1 MADQIDWV
9 ALAVFLFFFILVT
22 VMGFFA
28 ARWKAGPVSEHLDE
42 WGLGGRQFGTWITWF
57 LVGGDFYTAYT
68 VIAVPALVYAV
79 GAYGF
84 FALPYT
90 IIVYPFVFAVM
101 PVLWKVAHANGHV
114 TAADVVHGT
123 YNSRGLELAVAITGL
138 VATMPY
144 IALQL
149 IGMGVVIKAMGLTGE
164 LPLVAAFVI
173 LALYTYSSGLRAPA
187 LIAFVKDIM
196 IYIVV
201 LVAVVIVPAKLGGY
215 GAVFAAANDAFTA
228 KGGATGLILKPAQML
243 PYATLALGSALAAFM
258 YPHTLTGIFAS
269 KSADTIRKN
278 AILLPAY
285 TLLLGLIA
293 LMGYM
298 AYAANIKVTSNNDV
312 VPVLFKVLFPSWF
325 AGFAFAAIAIGAL
338 VPAAVMSIGAA
349 NLFTRNVW
357 KSYVDPGISHAGEAA
372 VAKIASLVVKL
383 GALAFTLFLPTQYAL
398 DLQLLGG
405 LWILQTFPAL
415 VFGLFTR
422 WFRAEG
428 LLLGW
433 AVGILWGS
441 WTAWSNGLKA
451 ARDHRPRRRQLCVL
465 CRARRA
471 DPQCRRRGD
480 HHPHRRAGLARPARR
495 YCSIL
500 ILAALATSPQR
511 AMSAARIFAKI
522 PPTSCRPIRCRAVL
536 GARSHPATAR
546 SASIRPRAFLTIA
559 GGVAFGA
566 KMPLHNTAST
576 SAPAS
581 FKVGT
586 SGRSSIRLGVATA
599 KRARRAALDL
609 ADHRA
614 GIRDGRGDLP
624 GNHRQHRLVG
634 ALVGNDLHRRAG
646 LLLEQLGHQLERG
659 G

>member
-1 MADQIDWV
+1 VAEHIEWV
-9 ALAVFLFFFILVT
+9 ALSVFIFFFLLVT
-22 VMGFFA
+22 VMGFLA
-28 ARWKAGPVSEHLDE
+28 ARWKSGGAKDHLDE

-101 PVLWKVAHANGHV
+101 PVLWKRAHAEGHV
-114 TAADVVHGT
+114 TAADVVQGT
-123 YNSRGLELAVAITGL
+123 YNSRALEFVVAITGI

-164 LPLVAAFVI
+164 LPIVAAFII

-201 LVAVVIVPAKLGGY
+201 LVAVIVVPAKLGGY
-215 GAVFAAANDAFTA
+215 GAVFAAASDVFTA
-228 KGGATGLILKPAQML
+228 KGGATGLILKPSQML

-258 YPHTLTGIFAS
+258 YPHTLTGVFAS
-269 KSADTIRKN
+269 KSANTIRKN

-293 LMGYM
+293 LLGYM
-298 AYAANIKVTSNNDV
+298 AHAANIKVSSPNDV
-312 VPVLFKVLFPSWF
+312 VPVLFQVLFPSWF
-325 AGFAFAAIAIGAL
+325 AGFSFSAIAIGAL

-349 NLFTRNVW
+349 NLFTRNIW
-357 KSYVDPGISHAGEAA
+357 KSYVDPRITHAGEAS
-372 VAKIASLVVKL
+372 VAKLASLAVKV
-383 GALAFTLFLPTQYAL
+383 GALAFILFLPTQYAL

-405 LWILQTFPAL
+405 LWILQTLPAL

-433 AVGILWGS
+433 AAGIGWGS
-441 WTAWSNGLKA
+441 WTAWSNGLK
-451 ARDHRPRRRQLCVL
+451 P
-465 CRARRA
+465 
-471 DPQCRRRGD
+471 
-480 HHPHRRAGLARPARR
+480 
-495 YCSIL
+495 
-500 ILAALATSPQR
+500 LATL
-511 AMSAARIFAKI
+511 
-522 PPTSCRPIRCRAVL
+522 TL
-536 GARSHPATAR
+536 GD
-546 SASIRPRAFLTIA
+546 ASYTFY
-559 GGVAFGA
+559 
-566 KMPLHNTAST
+566 
-576 SAPAS
+576 
-581 FKVGT
+581 VG
-586 SGRSSIRLGVATA
+586 L
-599 KRARRAALDL
+599 
-609 ADHRA
+609 
-614 GIRDGRGDLP
+614 
-624 GNHRQHRLVG
+624 G
-634 ALVGNDLHRRAG
+634 ALVLNIVVAAVVTVLVG
-646 LLLEQLGHQLERG
+646 LISPNPRG
-659 G
+659 AEVRS

>member
-1 MADQIDWV
+1 MWVLLLVPFVGLLWVPFYNFTEPSLFGFPFFYWYQFAWVPITSVLIWLVYRSQPHDEAKYELVMTEGIEWV
-9 ALAVFLFFFILVT
+9 ALSVFIFFFLLVT

-28 ARWKAGPVSEHLDE
+28 ARWKAGPVNEHLDE

-101 PVLWKVAHANGHV
+101 PVLWKVAQANGHV
-114 TAADVVHGT
+114 TAADVVRDT
-123 YNSRGLELAVAITGL
+123 YRSSGLELAVAITGI

-164 LPLVAAFVI
+164 LPIIAAFII

-201 LVAVVIVPAKLGGY
+201 LVAVVIVPWRLGGY
-215 GAVFAAANDAFTA
+215 GAVFEAADKAFAA
-228 KGGATGLILKPAQML
+228 KGGATGLILQPGQML

-278 AILLPAY
+278 AVFLPAY

-293 LMGYM
+293 LLGYM
-298 AYAANIKVTSNNDV
+298 AFAANIKVASPNDV
-312 VPVLFKVLFPSWF
+312 VPTLFKVLFPSWF
-325 AGFAFAAIAIGAL
+325 AGFAFSAIAIGAL

-357 KSYVDPGISHAGEAA
+357 KSYVNPHISHAGEAG
-372 VAKIASLVVKL
+372 VAKITSLVVKV
-383 GALAFTLFLPTQYAL
+383 GALAFIIFLPTQYAL

-433 AVGILWGS
+433 AAGILWGT
-441 WTAWSNGLKA
+441 WTAWSNGLK
-451 ARDHRPRRRQLCVL
+451 P
-465 CRARRA
+465 
-471 DPQCRRRGD
+471 
-480 HHPHRRAGLARPARR
+480 
-495 YCSIL
+495 
-500 ILAALATSPQR
+500 LATL
-511 AMSAARIFAKI
+511 
-522 PPTSCRPIRCRAVL
+522 AVGGASYVFYVGL
-536 GARSHPATAR
+536 GALVLNVVVAAVGTVVVGLIS
-546 SASIRPRAFLTIA
+546 PR
-559 GGVAFGA
+559 
-566 KMPLHNTAST
+566 
-576 SAPAS
+576 SAPA
-581 FKVGT
+581 
-586 SGRSSIRLGVATA
+586 RST
-599 KRARRAALDL
+599 
-609 ADHRA
+609 
-614 GIRDGRGDLP
+614 
-624 GNHRQHRLVG
+624 
-634 ALVGNDLHRRAG
+634 
-646 LLLEQLGHQLERG
+646 
-659 G
+659 

>member
-1 MADQIDWV
+1 MADQIEWV
-9 ALAVFLFFFILVT
+9 ALSIFVFFFALVT

-28 ARWKAGPVSEHLDE
+28 ARWKSGPVSAHLDE

-101 PVLWKVAHANGHV
+101 PLLWKAAHANGYV
-114 TAADVVHGT
+114 TAADVVHGF
-123 YNSRGLELAVAITGL
+123 YNSRGLELAVAITGM

-164 LPLVAAFVI
+164 LPIVAAFII

-215 GAVFAAANDAFTA
+215 GLVFSAANDAFAA
-228 KGGATGLILKPAQML
+228 KGGATGLILKPEQML
-243 PYATLALGSALAAFM
+243 PYATLALGSAFAAFM

-293 LMGYM
+293 LLGYM

-312 VPVLFKVLFPSWF
+312 VPMLFKVLFPSWF

-357 KSYVDPGISHAGEAA
+357 KSYVNPDITHAGEAA
-372 VAKIASLVVKL
+372 VAKIASLVVKV
-383 GALAFTLFLPTQYAL
+383 GALAFILFLPTQYAL

-433 AVGILWGS
+433 AAGIIWGS
-441 WTAWSNGLKA
+441 WTAWSNGPKPPAPFETGGPSHVFYVGLGALILNIVIA
-451 ARDHRPRRRQLCVL
+451 AIVTLIV
-465 CRARRA
+465 ARVS
-471 DPQCRRRGD
+471 
-480 HHPHRRAGLARPARR
+480 PARR
-495 YCSIL
+495 
-500 ILAALATSPQR
+500 
-511 AMSAARIFAKI
+511 
-522 PPTSCRPIRCRAVL
+522 VE
-536 GARSHPATAR
+536 
-546 SASIRPRAFLTIA
+546 
-559 GGVAFGA
+559 
-566 KMPLHNTAST
+566 T
-576 SAPAS
+576 SA
-581 FKVGT
+581 
-586 SGRSSIRLGVATA
+586 
-599 KRARRAALDL
+599 
-609 ADHRA
+609 
-614 GIRDGRGDLP
+614 
-624 GNHRQHRLVG
+624 
-634 ALVGNDLHRRAG
+634 
-646 LLLEQLGHQLERG
+646 
-659 G
+659 